1 MGQCNEKGHLKLFY
15 GQECYCFLVYRT
27 NILHQKKL
35 IAISK
40 EEIIYGLTE
49 RRLLFGGRQTN
60 DCS

>member
-1 MGQCNEKGHLKLFY
+1 MEKKAFACWSIE
-15 GQECYCFLVYRT
+15 QIYCAKT
-27 NILHQKKL
+27 L

-40 EEIIYGLTE
+40 EEFISGLTE

>member
-1 MGQCNEKGHLKLFY
+1 MKNYFMDKNAIVCWSIEQI
-15 GQECYCFLVYRT
+15 YCT
-27 NILHQKKL
+27 KKL